1 MSSVRKVCVKA
12 KQFATTLCGQP
23 FISMFLQEGDI
34 TRFYIKIIL
43 KYIKCFGMYCCMSFI
58 HLYLVKVIEFFAAMF
73 PSFKNLDV
81 S

>member
-1 MSSVRKVCVKA
+1 
-12 KQFATTLCGQP
+12 
-23 FISMFLQEGDI
+23 
-34 TRFYIKIIL
+34 
-43 KYIKCFGMYCCMSFI
+43 MYCCMSFI